1 MTILF
6 YIGLFVA
13 SSGILI
19 GGYGGHKDSIRPMFV
34 GTVFAVIG
42 CILGV
47 FGYAHKFKKPSV
59 KVGQVWLIGDEDPF
73 KCDTVRVMRIS
84 HGHVKYVELKDLRT
98 EEMMAELDS
107 LLDAKGALLY
117 SADYSSCSIEKF
129 VIDGRRVK

>member
-1 MTILF
+1 MTALHYIGGIIGVIGFAFMAYGDFKDTIRHMTIGAFL
-6 YIGLFVA
+6 V
-13 SSGILI
+13 I
-19 GGYGGHKDSIRPMFV
+19 GGFLTV
-34 GTVFAVIG
+34 GIAGLPI
-42 CILGV
+42 
-47 FGYAHKFKKPSV
+47 KEKPSV

-84 HGHVKYVELKDLRT
+84 HGHVKYVGLKELRT

-107 LLDAKGALLY
+107 LLDAKGTLLY